1 MVSIQSQV
9 NDFIELHGDADYD
22 AILSY
27 FKAKKFN
34 ERTIRSAICRWR
46 NRKKNLQRVCKVLQK
61 KAKKDFKRD
70 GERLKEFLRK
80 VKVTVE
86 GNPGLAVED
95 IDELLAD
102 AEEFCTEGAA

>member
-1 MVSIQSQV
+1 MRPETRRAV
-9 NDFIELHGDADYD
+9 E
-22 AILSY
+22 
-27 FKAKKFN
+27 KT
-34 ERTIRSAICRWR
+34 E
-46 NRKKNLQRVCKVLQK
+46 
-61 KAKKDFKRD
+61 RD